1 MENESRL
8 EGIMEKQE
16 LISVIIPVYN
26 VEEYLRECVDSV
38 LKQTYEAFEVILV
51 DDGSIDTSGDICDAY
66 AQMDTRVQVIHQ
78 KNQGLSGARNTG
90 FASANG
96 KYVYFLDSDDWILPE
111 TLDELV
117 DKAEKEDAEV
127 VFFDANSFAD
137 HPEEFRV
144 EQRYLRKYEYETEEG
159 YKVLENLQKNRE
171 YHSAVPLL
179 FLKREFLRDCGIR
192 FESGILYEDMLY
204 TYEVFCKAKCVAH
217 FQKALYQRRY
227 RCNSIMTSGKNQ
239 KHYVSAKKVYEKVR
253 DVSEQIG
260 KIKDDTARK
269 YVVRCAFNALNMYRK
284 LSNAEQKENRES
296 YLELKKEIRNAHA
309 YSDKALHMRCYG
321 TFPWF
326 VYKVYEKSLGRILK
340 GNN

>member
-38 LKQTYEAFEVILV
+38 LKQTYEAFEIILV
-51 DDGSIDTSGDICDAY
+51 DDGSTDTSGDICDEY
-66 AQMDTRVQVIHQ
+66 AEKEERVLVIHQ
-78 KNQGLSGARNTG
+78 KNQGLSGARNAG

-137 HPEEFRV
+137 SSEEFRV
-144 EQRYLRKYEYETEEG
+144 EQRYLRKYAYETEEG
-159 YKVLENLQKNRE
+159 YQVLERLQKHQE

-179 FLKREFLRDCGIR
+179 FLKKEFLRDCGIR

-204 TYEVFCKAKCVAH
+204 TYEVYCKAKCVAH
-217 FQKALYQRRY
+217 IQKAFYQRRY
-227 RCNSIMTSGKNQ
+227 RSNSIMTSGKNQ

-284 LSNAEQKENRES
+284 LSNAEQKEHRES
-296 YLELKKEIRNAHA
+296 YLELKREIRNAHA
-309 YSDKALHMRCYG
+309 YDDKALYMRCYG

-326 VYKVYEKSLGRILK
+326 IYKLYEKSLGRILK
-340 GNN
+340 GSN

>member
-1 MENESRL
+1 MVMER
-8 EGIMEKQE
+8 QE

-38 LKQTYEAFEVILV
+38 LKQTYESFEVILV
-51 DDGSIDTSGDICDAY
+51 DDGSTDTSGDICDEY
-66 AQMDTRVQVIHQ
+66 AGKDTRIKVIHQ
-78 KNQGLSGARNTG
+78 KNQGLSGARNAG
-90 FASANG
+90 FDSSNG

-111 TLDELV
+111 TLKELV
-117 DKAEKEDAEV
+117 DKAEKEEAEV

-137 HPEEFRV
+137 STEEFRV
-144 EQRYLRKYEYETEEG
+144 EQRYLRKYEYKTEEG
-159 YKVLENLQKNRE
+159 YQVLEKLQNHKE

-179 FLKREFLRDCGIR
+179 FLKREFLQDNDIR

-204 TYEVFCKAKCVAH
+204 TYEVYCKAKCVAH
-217 FQKALYQRRY
+217 IQKAFYQRRY
-227 RCNSIMTSGKNQ
+227 RSNSIMTSGKNQ

-284 LSNAEQKENRES
+284 LSNAERRTSKTEYTN
-296 YLELKKEIRNAHA
+296 LKKEILGNNA
-309 YSDKALHMRCYG
+309 YNDNALKMRCYG
-321 TFPWF
+321 TFPW
-326 VYKVYEKSLGRILK
+326 VCYKVCEKFRRLV
-340 GNN
+340 